1 MARISNS
8 IEEYIHGLLQEMN
21 GHVEIQRNLL
31 AEQFECAPSQI
42 NYVLTTRFTPY
53 RGYYVESRR
62 GGGGYIRI
70 VQVEIHDKSEALEI
84 FQEEVGKSITKNRAD
99 DLLQALV
106 DNDFLSPREAKLIQI
121 GLSDRSLNVDLKYR
135 NELRANIL
143 QNLLLGILS

>member
-1 MARISNS
+1 MARISNT

-31 AEQFECAPSQI
+31 AEQFDCSPSQI

-70 VQVEIHDKSEALEI
+70 VQVEIRDKVEALEI
-84 FQEEVGKSITKNRAD
+84 FQEEVGGSITKNRAD
-99 DLLQALV
+99 DVLQALV
-106 DNDFLSPREAKLIQI
+106 DGGFLSSREAKLVQI
-121 GLSDRSLNVDLKYR
+121 GLSDRSLNVDVKFR

-143 QNLLLGILS
+143 QNLLLGIFS